1 MKLCTLNLTI
11 PEEVYKN
18 IKNRKG
24 FIPSQYLTEK
34 YLMEF
39 MGEKTI
45 KKEIAIKTA
54 ELNEL
59 NKMLLGKKETSP
71 VKVKDDPRRCIL
83 CSMFFNEKITFRKK
97 VPYKGYNF
105 CSGCVTNR
113 KTEVDAKVELFERVR

>member
-1 MKLCTLNLTI
+1 MKLRKLNLTI

-45 KKEIAIKTA
+45 KKEIEEKTK
-54 ELNEL
+54 ELEEL
-59 NKMLLGKKETSP
+59 KVMLVDKKPST
-71 VKVKDDPRRCIL
+71 VKSKDDPRRCVL

-97 VPYKGYNF
+97 VPYKGFNF

-113 KTEVDAKVELFERVR
+113 KEEVDAKIELFERVK